1 MYLLPSSFQAMLSGS
16 TTGRV
21 TAADVSR
28 VADDCVSLDYD
39 LRARGRVVVKDVLFK
54 LCQLAL
60 LTASSVPQLVSR
72 FDTAGRG
79 GIETVEDASGMLREV
94 IPGLAAEERTAMA
107 AKWAG
112 LSRNELHN
120 SMKWVAAR
128 VAKARKAAAS
138 SSAN

>member
-1 MYLLPSSFQAMLSGS
+1 M
-16 TTGRV
+16 

-54 LCQLAL
+54 LCQFAL
-60 LTASSVPQLVSR
+60 VTASSVPQLVSR
-72 FDTAGRG
+72 FDSARRG
-79 GIETVEDASGMLREV
+79 AIETAEDASGMLREV

-107 AKWAG
+107 AKWASM
-112 LSRNELHN
+112 SREELHN

-128 VAKARKAAAS
+128 VAKARKLAS
-138 SSAN
+138 SAKSQEA